1 MRSLIT
7 KSLFFTAQFA
17 TIALLGI
24 STLAQ
29 PESLATGGTTNEVLQ
44 RQRQNAPK
52 ELDPNLIKINRRQ
65 PIAFKPFEMRDP
77 ETGAE
82 IPPDKVLTFPDGK
95 QAKAGEYYQT
105 LNEVERGLNALGYSL
120 REDWESITI
129 QESVVNEAALQS
141 QARRIR
147 ASVNPNKSFAAR
159 SFEDFNREA
168 TQIQSGFENL
178 EIASQPGKNPNIAAS
193 NSGGVAKVNDGAVG
207 LRNVGRGL
215 EINKLNLPPKKPVV
229 AQSVK
234 EYPYSIGDP
243 KLFAGY
249 VNGKLELKGSEENMA
264 LLGEAK
270 AGASIFGINADLLR
284 LNGNMNAPRK
294 GNMTGKIGLDVL
306 PFGTVYSLSLDG
318 ASISKKDAATKT
330 LDATFANFRVM
341 VGPVPVQVKAGAQGS
356 AGFKYYAGLNP
367 ASALAEL
374 TPFVHSKVYV
384 QAGVDIVVAGAGA
397 AAEMT
402 LVNYDL
408 SMYGGVR
415 LWVQTPEGQTKP
427 MLGIRQQYQ
436 IAHKLEMLN
445 GSAYAYAYI
454 YVPKFGVPPWKKKEW
469 RWDIWKWNGFTPI
482 DGELVD
488 ETVWTSLGIP
498 AK

>member
-1 MRSLIT
+1 MKHLTT
-7 KSLFFTAQFA
+7 KHLPTKCLAFAARFAVIGILSISVFAQN
-17 TIALLGI
+17 
-24 STLAQ
+24 
-29 PESLATGGTTNEVLQ
+29 ETNSNDILQ
-44 RQRQNAPK
+44 RQQQNAPK
-52 ELDPNLIKINRRQ
+52 DIDPSLIKVNRRQ
-65 PIAFKPFEMRDP
+65 PLSFQPFEMRDP

-82 IPPDKVLTFPDGK
+82 ISPEKVLTFPDGK
-95 QAKAGEYYQT
+95 QAKADEYYAE
-105 LNEVERGLNALGYSL
+105 LNRIERELNALGYSL
-120 REDWESITI
+120 REDWENITI
-129 QESVVNEAALQS
+129 QESVVDEAALQAQTRS
-141 QARRIR
+141 IR
-147 ASVNPNKSFAAR
+147 AAVNQNKPFRVR
-159 SFEDFNREA
+159 SFEDFNRDA
-168 TQIQSGFENL
+168 MQIQSGFGGA
-178 EIASQPGKNPNIAAS
+178 EISRPPVVIRQIPGNSAGSAKIG
-193 NSGGVAKVNDGAVG
+193 SGGSVIKRIETGVEVD
-207 LRNVGRGL
+207 
-215 EINKLNLPPKKPVV
+215 KLNLPPKKPVV

-249 VNGKLELKGSEENMA
+249 VNGKLELKGSEENMT

-270 AGASIFGINADLLR
+270 VGASIFGITADLLR
-284 LNGNMNAPRK
+284 LNGNMNAPKK
-294 GNMTGKIGLDVL
+294 GNMTGKVGLDVL

-318 ASISKKDAATKT
+318 ASVSKKDAVTKT
-330 LDATFANFRVM
+330 LDVTFASFRVM

-367 ASALAEL
+367 ASAVAEL

-397 AAEMT
+397 GAEMT

-415 LWVQTPEGQTKP
+415 LWTQIPEGQTKP

-436 IAHKLEMLN
+436 IAHKLQMLN

-488 ETVWTSLGIP
+488 ETLWTSLGIP

>member
-1 MRSLIT
+1 MKHLTMKHLAEKCLAYAAKLAVVGIFAISV
-7 KSLFFTAQFA
+7 FAQNE
-17 TIALLGI
+17 
-24 STLAQ
+24 TL
-29 PESLATGGTTNEVLQ
+29 SNDTLQ
-44 RQRQNAPK
+44 RQQQNAPR
-52 ELDPNLIKINRRQ
+52 EIDPSLIKVNRRQ
-65 PIAFKPFEMRDP
+65 PVSFQPFEMRDP

-82 IPPDKVLTFPDGK
+82 ISPEKVLTFPDGK
-95 QAKAGEYYQT
+95 QAKAGEYYAE
-105 LNEVERGLNALGYSL
+105 LNRIERELNALGYSL
-120 REDWESITI
+120 REDWENITI
-129 QESVVNEAALQS
+129 QESIVDEAALQS
-141 QARRIR
+141 QARGIR
-147 ASVNPNKSFAAR
+147 AAINQNKPFRVR
-159 SFEDFNREA
+159 SFEEFNRDA
-168 TQIQSGFENL
+168 MQTQPRFDTV
-178 EIASQPGKNPNIAAS
+178 EISKPPVIIRQIPGNGAGSVKV
-193 NSGGVAKVNDGAVG
+193 GGVIKRPETAVE
-207 LRNVGRGL
+207 VD
-215 EINKLNLPPKKPVV
+215 KLNLPPKKPVV
-229 AQSVK
+229 AGSVK

-249 VNGKLELKGSEENMA
+249 VNGRLELKGSEENMT

-270 AGASIFGINADLLR
+270 AGASIFGVTADLLR
-284 LNGNMNAPRK
+284 LNGNMYAPKK
-294 GNMTGKIGLDVL
+294 GNMTGKVGLDVL

-318 ASISKKDAATKT
+318 ASVSKKDAVTKT
-330 LDATFANFRVM
+330 LDVTFANFRVM

-367 ASALAEL
+367 ASAVAEL

-397 AAEMT
+397 GAEMT
-402 LVNYDL
+402 LLNYDL
-408 SMYGGVR
+408 SMYGAAR

-454 YVPKFGVPPWKKKEW
+454 YVPKFGIPPWKKKEW

-488 ETVWTSLGIP
+488 ETIWTSLGIP